1 MKLTNRLQAI
11 ADLIEKDVMVG
22 DIGSDH
28 GYLITYLVEK
38 GIIKKG
44 IASDINE
51 GPVKN
56 CISTITS
63 YKFEDYV
70 QVRLG
75 GGLTPYQE
83 NEIHTA
89 VIAGMGG
96 ELIKDIIIESKAV
109 AASVKTFILQPMTGQ
124 DVLRQWLIE
133 NNFRIDKEVIANEQD
148 RFYEILVVTHG
159 QQEDKL
165 ESFMS
170 HMTVDEA
177 LTYEIGLKMSCDEN
191 YKGFIEKKIRKYEMI
206 KEQIQKHGKGKNEK
220 LIQTETFLT
229 KLYEVRTCIQ
239 TLEK

>member
-56 CISTITS
+56 CINTIKS
-63 YKFEDYV
+63 YSFEDDV

-75 GGLTPYQE
+75 GGLMPYQK

-96 ELIKDIIIESKAV
+96 ELIRDIIIESKAV
-109 AASVKTFILQPMTGQ
+109 AETVNTFILQPMTGQ
-124 DVLRQWLIE
+124 DVLRQWLME

-148 RFYEILVVTHG
+148 RYYQILMVSHG
-159 QQEDKL
+159 QQENQL

-170 HMTVDEA
+170 HMTIDEP
-177 LTYEIGLKMSCDEN
+177 LTYEIGLKMVPDEN
-191 YKGFIEKKIRKYEMI
+191 YKGFIEKKIQKYEMI
-206 KEQIQKHGKGKNEK
+206 KEQIEKHGKGKNEK